1 MQNPLHVGAPAP
13 ILNEGYRAP
22 RQREPIRWPWRCIAG
37 RHGGPHRTPAQQLEP
52 RTFGKDPRM
61 MRRGHQFLLLLALA
75 LLTVPAPSFAQAPYD
90 TPSITTTDLGLFRIR
105 LDVHAGG
112 SGTPEGFLI
121 QWMTKAEYDLIGGW
135 PAYDYDPRA
144 ANCQFF
150 GPPTLNVDP
159 RSSTFVL
166 APNGWTSIEVGDL
179 FDETGLEATY
189 ADGLTPGSEY
199 VFRVYAQ
206 SATG

>member
-1 MQNPLHVGAPAP
+1 
-13 ILNEGYRAP
+13 
-22 RQREPIRWPWRCIAG
+22 IRKDLVVVRPG
-37 RHGGPHRTPAQQLEP
+37 RVVLR
-52 RTFGKDPRM
+52 
-61 MRRGHQFLLLLALA
+61 LLALA
-75 LLTVPAPSFAQAPYD
+75 LLTLPAPSCAQAPCD

-150 GPPTLNVDP
+150 GTPTLNVDP

-166 APNGWTSIEVGDL
+166 APNGWTSIEV
-179 FDETGLEATY
+179 
-189 ADGLTPGSEY
+189 
-199 VFRVYAQ
+199 
-206 SATG
+206 